1 MAIELPDDLKKE
13 LRQVQRT
20 LSDGGIEDLVR
31 WVKPEGMHLTL
42 KFLGNVPADKIKA
55 VEKAIA
61 QASQGARSF
70 KIALRGLG
78 CFPAPSRPNV
88 IWVGVEGDLGP
99 LAALQRGIEDN
110 LAALGYAPEKRDYTP
125 HLTLGRVAKQVDS
138 RQRRRIGELMETI
151 RVDSLGEMQAREVSL
166 IRSDLS
172 PAGARYTLLAAI
184 PLGGGE

>member
-1 MAIELPDDLKKE
+1 MAIELPAELKEE

-31 WVKPEGMHLTL
+31 WVKPAGMHLTL
-42 KFLGNVPADKIKA
+42 KFLGSVPANKIKSVEMA
-55 VEKAIA
+55 VA
-61 QASQGARSF
+61 QASQGAGPF

-78 CFPAPSRPNV
+78 CFPTPSRPNV

-99 LAALQRGIEDN
+99 LAALQRGIEDS
-110 LAALGYAPEKRDYTP
+110 LAALGFAPERREYTP
-125 HLTLGRVAKQVDS
+125 HLTLGRVGKQVDS
-138 RQRRRIGELMETI
+138 RQRRRIGELTGTI

-172 PAGARYTLLAAI
+172 PAGARYTRLAAI